1 MHAILF
7 LALGAPAAAPGPR
20 PGEAGTP
27 EFETATAL
35 VKQLGHAR
43 YAVREAAAR
52 RLVEMGE
59 AAVPALRGGARST
72 DEEVRTRCATLIP
85 EVRAAEWARRAVAYR
100 ADAEGTRKHD
110 LPLLADWE
118 N

>member
-1 MHAILF
+1 MHGILL
-7 LALGAPAAAPGPR
+7 LALGAPAAAPR

-27 EFETATAL
+27 EFETAAAL

-59 AAVPALRGGARST
+59 AAVPALRGGTKSQ
-72 DEEVRTRCATLIP
+72 DEEVRTRCAALIP
-85 EVRAAEWARRAVAYR
+85 EVRAAEWARRAAAYR
-100 ADAEGTRKHD
+100 ADAD
-110 LPLLADWE
+110 
-118 N
+118 